1 MSFYSGNFIF
11 LVVSFQLDQVV
22 VIQSPSSSIFGN
34 HISASQDY
42 QKYFAFQLADKQLNH
57 QIYF

>member
-22 VIQSPSSSIFGN
+22 VIQSPPSSIFGN

-42 QKYFAFQLADKQLNH
+42 QNILLFSWLINN
-57 QIYF
+57 